1 MTDQTTRRR
10 VLATLPVLCGFFAG
24 CAIRRNGK
32 NSYRG
37 LSIELHNVSRTD
49 EQYEIVMNPEVGV
62 GGDWEPFR
70 NVSVV
75 ATNGDGEVL
84 CRQSLGDLTEPG
96 NHERVTLACSGFP
109 HTITYEIEGDPCSQ
123 DTTVTKIVYDPEQ
136 EEWLPEDVECNS

>member
-1 MTDQTTRRR
+1 MIDRFTRRR
-10 VLATLPVLCGFFAG
+10 LLALVPIVASSFAG
-24 CAIRRNGK
+24 CVPESGSQASLG
-32 NSYRG
+32 
-37 LSIELHNVSRTD
+37 IESLNVSESNGIYTI
-49 EQYEIVMNPEVGV
+49 EMTPEVGV
-62 GGDWEPFR
+62 VGDWEPFR

-136 EEWLPEDVECNS
+136 EEWLPKDVECNS